1 MKITRRQ
8 LRNIIKEAMEDFGQ
22 KFDAAYKKSDGSHK
36 GHPDQMKGPETYSQ
50 WVSWGRSHGLREERT
65 GNGSVMFRTKDKAV
79 ADEARSF
86 GAQTGMKEDGTFMIY
101 TGA

>member
-8 LRNIIKEAMEDFGQ
+8 LRRIIKEAMEDFGQ
-22 KFDAAYKKSDGSHK
+22 KFDAAYKQPDGSYE
-36 GHPDQMKGPETYSQ
+36 GQPDQMAVPQTYSQ

-65 GNGSVMFRTKDKAV
+65 SNGSVMFRTKDKAV
-79 ADEARSF
+79 ADEAKSF

>member
-1 MKITRRQ
+1 MKITRHQ
-8 LRNIIKEAMEDFGQ
+8 LRKIIKEAM
-22 KFDAAYKKSDGSHK
+22 AT
-36 GHPDQMKGPETYSQ
+36 GPQTYSQ

-65 GNGSVMFRTKDKAV
+65 SNGSVMFRTKDRTV
-79 ADEARSF
+79 ADEAKSF

>member
-8 LRNIIKEAMEDFGQ
+8 LRNVIRESMYSGRDEMA
-22 KFDAAYKKSDGSHK
+22 
-36 GHPDQMKGPETYSQ
+36 GPQTYSQ
-50 WVSWGRSHGLREERT
+50 WVSWGRSNGLREERT
-65 GNGSVMFRTKDKAV
+65 SNGSVMFRTKDKAV

-86 GAQTGMKEDGTFMIY
+86 GAQTGMKEDGTYMIY